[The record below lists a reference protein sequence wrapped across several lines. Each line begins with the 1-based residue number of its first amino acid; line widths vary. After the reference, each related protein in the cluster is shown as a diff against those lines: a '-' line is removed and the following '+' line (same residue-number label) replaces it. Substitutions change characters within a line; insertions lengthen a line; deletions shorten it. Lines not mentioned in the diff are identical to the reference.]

1 MTLYSD
7 CYNSPHDDEAG
18 SGQDDGGCSS
28 KGHFSLEEV
37 TDLKR
42 NGNDLVRPCDIKG
55 ILHSHSRYTDGAH
68 PLTSMVATAQEIGL
82 EYLGVSDHFRS
93 EAHRQG
99 LDMADFKVQRQ
110 EIDILREKFEG
121 FDILQGVE
129 LDANPDG
136 TLPLDDGT
144 LLMFDYVIVSFPEFP
159 DKGGYDRDQLTEQAV
174 RVASH
179 PLVTILGRP
188 VGDCILRCTE
198 EHLDMDRL
206 LEAAA
211 GGRTAL
217 ELNANPSTV
226 EIDWGC
232 CRRAQDMG
240 VYLTISPNAHRAA
253 RLVDYRHG
261 AELAHEAGIRCC
273 TLLNTM
279 TSQQLRDY
287 LQPDS

>member
-1 MTLYSD
+1 MNSD
-7 CYNSPHDDEAG
+7 DQNSVPDKNDDASTKDEVAC
-18 SGQDDGGCSS
+18 SG

-68 PLTSMVATAQEIGL
+68 PLTNMVATAQEIGL
-82 EYLGVSDHFRS
+82 EYLGVSDHCRS
-93 EAHRQG
+93 EAHTRG
-99 LDMADFKVQRQ
+99 LDLADFKVQRQ
-110 EIDILREKFEG
+110 EIDILREKFPG

-159 DKGGYDRDQLTEQAV
+159 DSGGYDRERLTEQAV
-174 RVASH
+174 RVAGH

-206 LEAAA
+206 LEAASA
-211 GGRTAL
+211 GRTAL
-217 ELNANPSTV
+217 ELNANPSTLD
-226 EIDWGC
+226 IDWKC

-261 AELAHEAGIRCC
+261 AELAHDAGIRCN
-273 TLLNTM
+273 TLLNTL
-279 TSQQLRDY
+279 TSSQLRDY
-287 LQPDS
+287 LHPGS

>member
-1 MTLYSD
+1 LYSD
-7 CYNSPHDDEAG
+7 AFNSTPDDDAASAKE
-18 SGQDDGGCSS
+18 DTGCSA

-37 TDLKR
+37 TDLEH
-42 NGNDLVRPCDIKG
+42 NGSDLVRPCDIKG

-68 PLTSMVATAQEIGL
+68 PLANMVATAQEIGL

-93 EAHRQG
+93 EAHTKG
-99 LDMADFKVQRQ
+99 LDLSDFRVQRQ
-110 EIDILREKFEG
+110 EIDILREKFDG

-136 TLPLDDGT
+136 SLPLDDGT
-144 LLMFDYVIVSFPEFP
+144 LLMFDYVIVSFPEN
-159 DKGGYDRDQLTEQAV
+159 DGYDRAQLTEQAV
-174 RVASH
+174 RVARH

-198 EHLDMDRL
+198 EHLEMDRVL
-206 LEAAA
+206 QAAA
-211 GGRTAL
+211 EGNTAL
-217 ELNANPSTV
+217 ELNANPSSV
-226 EIDWGC
+226 EIDWDC
-232 CRRAQDMG
+232 CRRAQEMG

-261 AELAHEAGIRCC
+261 AELAHEAGIRCS

-279 TSQQLRDY
+279 SSAQLRDY
-287 LQPDS
+287 LNPNK